1 MKTPEDARDWAR
13 QRFANQ
19 RRYWFD
25 GGGEWPL
32 SVSLERP
39 TRSVVLRDVAAV
51 KAWSA
56 TWRAWLDRRRPN
68 DPSVEVDEV
77 AWPGMGP
84 QTFASRLTFAD
95 ASTVARFVG
104 ESAAWD
110 LASARRTRLVAS
122 WPPLARS
129 GLGTFYVDLAREAPE
144 DFDRLMAL
152 LSWFMAHSN
161 SGLYVRQLPVE
172 GVDTK
177 WVDRTRRSLVS
188 QLLLRAKGGI
198 APPEAP
204 DAVATDAPQTEL
216 VNPSPT
222 PVGEEPADNLSAYDF
237 HRICGLRRPPIR
249 ARIAVL
255 CPGLRQQIGGVRDLE
270 SSIED
275 LVRLPIRPCGII
287 VVENL
292 ETAYS
297 LEDAPGVIA
306 AVKLGNAVGL
316 VSQFPWA
323 RGLPVLYWGDVDTY
337 GFSILAQA
345 RQALEPHGSH
355 VESVLMDALTV
366 EKYLALI
373 VNEPVQ
379 ASNVGHRWLRPTEIE
394 VYEGLLGNRWG
405 TNVRIEQ
412 ERLPWPEA
420 SALLRDWT
428 LRLAGK

>member
-13 QRFANQ
+13 QRLANQ

-32 SVSLERP
+32 SVSLDRP
-39 TRSVVLRDVAAV
+39 TRAVVLRDIAAV
-51 KAWSA
+51 KTWSA
-56 TWRAWLDRRRPN
+56 TWRAWLDRRRPT

-95 ASTVARFVG
+95 ASAVARFVG
-104 ESAAWD
+104 ESVAWD
-110 LASARRTRLVAS
+110 LASARRARLLTS
-122 WPPLARS
+122 WPLLARS
-129 GLGTFYVDLAREAPE
+129 GLGTFYMDLTRETPA
-144 DFDRLMAL
+144 DFERLMAL
-152 LSWFMAHSN
+152 LSWFVAHPD

-188 QLLLRAKGGI
+188 QLLLRVKGGI
-198 APPEAP
+198 APPDAP
-204 DAVATDAPQTEL
+204 EAVAADAQQAEP
-216 VNPSPT
+216 VNPSAT
-222 PVGEEPADNLSAYDF
+222 SGGEKSADSLPAYDF
-237 HRICGLRRPPIR
+237 YRICGLRRPPIR

-255 CPGLRQQIGGVRDLE
+255 CPDLRQQIGGVRDLE

-275 LVRLPIRPCGII
+275 LARLPIRPRGIV

-345 RQALEPHGSH
+345 RQALEPHGSG

-366 EKYLALI
+366 EKYLKLI
-373 VNEPVQ
+373 VKEPVQ
-379 ASNVGHRWLRPTEIE
+379 ASNVDRRWLRPTELE
-394 VYEGLLGNRWG
+394 VYEGLLGKRWG
-405 TNVRIEQ
+405 ISVRIEQ

-420 SALLRDWT
+420 SALLREWI